1 MVLDGRF
8 IGCSLIC
15 LLAFGFGLLA
25 SDPKCF
31 EESGDKTVLKG
42 DCKGSEVL
50 VVKSQELK
58 VHFKSVGLCES
69 EQTFE
74 FTFGGY
80 KIDSAY
86 KSIGTGTIISF
97 GSVYNMPVNITI
109 TPEKYVVT
117 DKISPVEYEG
127 SFKFEQNGETY
138 KIKVDYD
145 PKQSNELGSLMIT
158 FDATI
163 FVEEQDNT
171 KAKIMWAAIAV
182 LVILVAII
190 IVLLVIYCCCINNKK
205 SKKPTQPPQSTP
217 AAIWSSSEPKVQG
230 GAK

>member
-1 MVLDGRF
+1 MWSQ
-8 IGCSLIC
+8 I
-15 LLAFGFGLLA
+15 
-25 SDPKCF
+25 
-31 EESGDKTVLKG
+31 
-42 DCKGSEVL
+42 
-50 VVKSQELK
+50 KSHQSSTRVRSNSNK
-58 VHFKSVGLCES
+58 
-69 EQTFE
+69 
-74 FTFGGY
+74 
-80 KIDSAY
+80 
-86 KSIGTGTIISF
+86 
-97 GSVYNMPVNITI
+97 M
-109 TPEKYVVT
+109 
-117 DKISPVEYEG
+117 
-127 SFKFEQNGETY
+127 GETY